1 LNPKNNRL
9 WQKPLDSFSVES
21 EVWYC
26 NVPIGAKKL
35 SVFMSELSEK
45 CNLSQIYTNH
55 SIRATGATLLSK
67 HKYGFGDAQIMSLTT
82 YQRIYTEDKI
92 KMVQTLTDI
101 LVPVSS
107 SSNQA
112 ALPSTAMIALP
123 STSGMENIP
132 PGAILQDRVPVNPP
146 VVLADRS
153 SDNTF
158 MDEIGDIDFS
168 DNLNEFNDNTA
179 QVQNRQTNM
188 QANLQIFYGNVTV
201 IHNLTINK

>member
-1 LNPKNNRL
+1 MNPKNNRL

>member
-1 LNPKNNRL
+1 
-9 WQKPLDSFSVES
+9 
-21 EVWYC
+21 
-26 NVPIGAKKL
+26 
-35 SVFMSELSEK
+35 MSELSEK

-101 LVPVSS
+101 LIPVSS

>member
-1 LNPKNNRL
+1 
-9 WQKPLDSFSVES
+9 
-21 EVWYC
+21 
-26 NVPIGAKKL
+26 
-35 SVFMSELSEK
+35 
-45 CNLSQIYTNH
+45 
-55 SIRATGATLLSK
+55 
-67 HKYGFGDAQIMSLTT
+67 
-82 YQRIYTEDKI
+82 
-92 KMVQTLTDI
+92 
-101 LVPVSS
+101 
-107 SSNQA
+107 
-112 ALPSTAMIALP
+112 MIALP